1 MRGERWGVGGLERA
15 APTVGAQSP
24 DRLVFPGFTHLGLAA
39 TRNDGIMP
47 VPHDTDR
54 SSQDASGAVHR
65 LLEAARDGRDDA
77 FGRIFESFRRHLM
90 LVAHRELPQTLR
102 GKVGPSDLVQETAV
116 DAQRAFSGFRG
127 STAEECFAW
136 LRSILRN
143 NVVDAVRHYELSQKR
158 SAGREISLAS
168 EAGLREGGML
178 QLPNGRPDGSA
189 IRREDADVLATAMT
203 RLSDDHRT
211 VLRLRYWEG
220 LTFPEIGDRLG
231 RSPDAVRKLWYRAV
245 ERLQEEM
252 NDESTHV
259 EHDGG
264 SSEVGSNDPGCV

>member
-1 MRGERWGVGGLERA
+1 
-15 APTVGAQSP
+15 
-24 DRLVFPGFTHLGLAA
+24 
-39 TRNDGIMP
+39 MP
-47 VPHDTDR
+47 EPHDTDR
-54 SSQDASGAVHR
+54 SSQDASRAVHR
-65 LLEAARDGRDDA
+65 LLEGARDGRDDA

-90 LVAHRELPQTLR
+90 LVAHRELPHALR

-116 DAQRAFSGFRG
+116 DAQLAFSGFRG

-143 NVVDAVRHYELSQKR
+143 NVVDAVRRYELSQKR

-168 EAGLREGGML
+168 ETGRREGGLL

-203 RLSDDHRT
+203 RLSNDHCS

-231 RSPDAVRKLWYRAV
+231 RSRDAVRKLWYRAV

-252 NDESTHV
+252 NNESTRAG
-259 EHDGG
+259 HDCG
-264 SSEVGSNDPGCV
+264 SSEVGSNEPGRV

>member
-1 MRGERWGVGGLERA
+1 MRGKGWAVGGREK
-15 APTVGAQSP
+15 TVLT
-24 DRLVFPGFTHLGLAA
+24 DRGPSSDKLICPAFADPGLAA
-39 TRNDGIMP
+39 RSEDGIMP
-47 VPHDTDR
+47 EPHDTDR
-54 SSQDASGAVHR
+54 LSQDASRAVHR
-65 LLEAARDGRDDA
+65 LLDGPRDGRGDA

-116 DAQRAFSGFRG
+116 DAQRAFAGFRG

-143 NVVDAVRHYELSQKR
+143 NVVDAVRHYKLSQKR

-168 EAGLREGGML
+168 EAGHREGVLL
-178 QLPNGRPDGSA
+178 QLANGRPDGSA
-189 IRREDADVLATAMT
+189 IRREDADVLATVMT
-203 RLSDDHRT
+203 RLSHDHHS

-220 LTFPEIGDRLG
+220 LTFPEIGQRLS

-252 NDESTHV
+252 NDESTRAR
-259 EHDGG
+259 HDCG
-264 SSEVGSNDPGCV
+264 SLEVGSNEPARM

>member
-1 MRGERWGVGGLERA
+1 MPE
-15 APTVGAQSP
+15 
-24 DRLVFPGFTHLGLAA
+24 THE
-39 TRNDGIMP
+39 
-47 VPHDTDR
+47 TDR
-54 SSQDASGAVHR
+54 SSHNASRTVHR
-65 LLEAARDGRDDA
+65 LLEAAREGGDDA

-90 LVAHRELPQTLR
+90 LVAHRELPHALR

-116 DAQRAFSGFRG
+116 DAQRDFSGFRG

-143 NVVDAVRHYELSQKR
+143 NVVDAVRRYELSQKR
-158 SAGREISLAS
+158 SAGREISLTS
-168 EAGLREGGML
+168 EAGRREGGLL

-203 RLSDDHRT
+203 RLSNDHRS
-211 VLRLRYWEG
+211 VIRLRYWEG
-220 LTFPEIGDRLG
+220 LTFPEIGQRLS

-252 NDESTHV
+252 NDESTRAR
-259 EHDGG
+259 HDCG
-264 SSEVGSNDPGCV
+264 SLKVGSNEPARM

>member
-1 MRGERWGVGGLERA
+1 
-15 APTVGAQSP
+15 
-24 DRLVFPGFTHLGLAA
+24 
-39 TRNDGIMP
+39 MP
-47 VPHDTDR
+47 EPHDTDR
-54 SSQDASGAVHR
+54 SSQDASRAVRR
-65 LLEAARDGRDDA
+65 LLEGARDGRDDA

-90 LVAHRELPQTLR
+90 LVAHRELPHTLR

-116 DAQRAFSGFRG
+116 DAQRAFSAFRG

-143 NVVDAVRHYELSQKR
+143 NVVDAVRRYELSQKR

-168 EAGLREGGML
+168 ETGRRESGLL
-178 QLPNGRPDGSA
+178 QLPNGLPDGSA

-203 RLSDDHRT
+203 RLSNDHRS

-220 LTFPEIGDRLG
+220 LTFPEISERLG
-231 RSPDAVRKLWYRAV
+231 RSPDAIRKLWYRAV

-252 NDESTHV
+252 NNESTHAGN
-259 EHDGG
+259 DYG
-264 SSEVGSNDPGCV
+264 SSEVGSNEPGRV